1 VLSGTV
7 DAAVHSMKDIPPN
20 CRWDDFLTIGACLGP
35 RAMASDVL
43 VTNDPSIKSI
53 QSLQNCSKIGSASV
67 RRQAQLKAINPSLQL
82 VNIRGNVDTRLNALI
97 NNEVDALVLA
107 KAGLNRLG
115 IVDSETNTIHLPGK
129 NDSNLFI
136 PLYQLKI
143 CFQVCAKV

>member
-1 VLSGTV
+1 
-7 DAAVHSMKDIPPN
+7 
-20 CRWDDFLTIGACLGP
+20 
-35 RAMASDVL
+35 
-43 VTNDPSIKSI
+43 
-53 QSLQNCSKIGSASV
+53 V